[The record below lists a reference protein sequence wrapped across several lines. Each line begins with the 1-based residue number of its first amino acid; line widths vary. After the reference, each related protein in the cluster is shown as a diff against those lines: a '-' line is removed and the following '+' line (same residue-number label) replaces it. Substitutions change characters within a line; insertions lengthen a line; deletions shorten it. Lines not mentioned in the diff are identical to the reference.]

1 VPSSLTFAPRG
12 EKYDQ
17 ITGANVAV
25 GIDFRECSFP
35 FDNGWMVETVRLLD
49 GLASSVVASAA
60 LRLPIGCDMRVEG
73 SRQRVDPWNMVQPR
87 DPAPISKVPYDLIGR
102 VRSNVDG
109 VIGCYQPHARV
120 EVALNESWES
130 LC

>member
-1 VPSSLTFAPRG
+1 MPSSLTFAPRG
-12 EKYDQ
+12 EQYDE

-60 LRLPIGCDMRVEG
+60 L
-73 SRQRVDPWNMVQPR
+73 
-87 DPAPISKVPYDLIGR
+87 
-102 VRSNVDG
+102 
-109 VIGCYQPHARV
+109 
-120 EVALNESWES
+120 
-130 LC
+130 